1 MIVKSRLAIAAAL
14 IAGSA
19 SMAFAQNYQH
29 DQTPDNTM
37 SYGPRTGAPA
47 AAPAARTANPAQAPV
62 SSSGPN
68 YQHDQTP
75 DNTLSY
81 GPRSAR

>member
-19 SMAFAQNYQH
+19 SMAFAQSYQYDQTPDSTLSYGPKAAAPAAARTANPAQAPVSGGPYYQH

-37 SYGPRTGAPA
+37 SYGARPA
-47 AAPAARTANPAQAPV
+47 R
-62 SSSGPN
+62 
-68 YQHDQTP
+68 
-75 DNTLSY
+75 
-81 GPRSAR
+81 